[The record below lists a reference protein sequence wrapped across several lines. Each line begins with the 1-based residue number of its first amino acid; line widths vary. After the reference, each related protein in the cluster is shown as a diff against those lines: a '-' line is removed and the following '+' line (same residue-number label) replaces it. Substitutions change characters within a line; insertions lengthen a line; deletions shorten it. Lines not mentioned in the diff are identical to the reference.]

1 MAIYKRRLQQ
11 KARRVSG
18 GVTDLA
24 TRAER
29 GKDWPPLLS
38 CVDFRR
44 SPYPHLVSLGFS
56 VVFRLHFPSIIAL
69 SLMLAIAFDPTTVTA
84 QDVGIAAVVNDT
96 LISKADVDA
105 RVKLELL
112 NSKGDTD
119 E

>member
-1 MAIYKRRLQQ
+1 
-11 KARRVSG
+11 
-18 GVTDLA
+18 
-24 TRAER
+24 
-29 GKDWPPLLS
+29 
-38 CVDFRR
+38 
-44 SPYPHLVSLGFS
+44 
-56 VVFRLHFPSIIAL
+56 
-69 SLMLAIAFDPTTVTA
+69 MLAIAFDPTTVTA